1 MRWELALAFGAWW
14 TLLACVAFDGLF
26 VYDGNE
32 QMCDETKTTE
42 KQYLAPEVE
51 MSFWGSIA
59 RGAIDWLLEGW

>member
-1 MRWELALAFGAWW
+1 MSWELALAFGPWS

-42 KQYLAPEVE
+42 KQYLAPEAE
-51 MSFWGSIA
+51 MFF
-59 RGAIDWLLEGW
+59 RGA